1 MIIRHLPAYVTDA
14 TGGEDG
20 SRTHDLLNAIQTLS
34 QTELQPHMVADAMVH
49 DTMTFRKALVRK
61 WCPRRDSNPHGR
73 SHLILSQARLPIP
86 SLGQIIRICLFPDHQ
101 HQWVR
106 SNYEFQK
113 LTKVILFCYRP
124 VSGFTGKPIRVFV
137 FSLFKT
143 RILYKN
149 RPLEFPF

>member
-1 MIIRHLPAYVTDA
+1 MAWREAIYPFVFRTTTKENTSFDYSAFAGICNRRH
-14 TGGEDG
+14 
-20 SRTHDLLNAIQTLS
+20 
-34 QTELQPHMVADAMVH
+34 
-49 DTMTFRKALVRK
+49 

-86 SLGQIIRICLFPDHQ
+86 SLGQIKRICLFLDHQ

-149 RPLEFPF
+149 RPLEFPFYRVEILTPLLI